1 MIRSSTARGTILA
14 PPSKSY
20 THRSMVLG
28 ALTHSAFTLRHPL
41 ISEDTRATLDAL
53 QLLGASITGTQT
65 DIDIICDKLA
75 PAAGIIDAKNSGT
88 TMRLVTGLA
97 SLLPTKTTITGDASL
112 IKRPMAPL
120 IDALTQLG
128 ARCEYKGVPGNPP
141 LTVTGP
147 ITNDMT
153 TISGAVSSQFISSL
167 IIACT
172 QKQTDT
178 DIEITGGLVSKPYVD
193 ITLEMLREFGARV
206 DTSENAYHV
215 PGNQRFVRDSYT
227 VPGDYSSAAF
237 LFAAGA
243 ITDGDVTVKNLD
255 AESPQGDKA
264 ILDHLK
270 GFGADV
276 TVSDDFAR
284 VQGGKLEGLEIDVGD
299 TPDLFPVLAVIG
311 AVADGKTVLKGGRN
325 LKQKESDRIL
335 TTTDFLRDMGA
346 RVKPTEDGCEI
357 LGGDKLRGA
366 SIQTHGDHRI
376 LMAAVLAA
384 LVSTSGTTIDDDES
398 YKVSYPGF
406 LRDMHQLGC
415 RLEVRR

>member
-1 MIRSSTARGTILA
+1 
-14 PPSKSY
+14 
-20 THRSMVLG
+20 MVLG
-28 ALTHSAFTLRHPL
+28 ALTHSVFTLRHPL
-41 ISEDTRATLDAL
+41 LSEDTRATLDAL
-53 QLLGASITGTQT
+53 HLLGASIAGTQA
-65 DIDIICDKLA
+65 DINIICDKLA
-75 PAAGIIDAKNSGT
+75 PAAGIIDARNSGT
-88 TMRLVTGLA
+88 TMRLITGLA
-97 SLLPTKTTITGDASL
+97 SLLPTETTLTGDASL

-141 LTVTGP
+141 LTITGP
-147 ITNDMT
+147 IKKDKT
-153 TISGAVSSQFISSL
+153 TISGTVSSQFISSL

-178 DIEITGGLVSKPYVD
+178 DIGITGGLVSKPYVD

-206 DTSENAYHV
+206 DASENTYHV
-215 PGNQRFVRDSYT
+215 PGKQMLSRDVYT

-243 ITDGDVTVKNLD
+243 VTDGDVTVRNLD
-255 AESPQGDKA
+255 AGSPQGDKA
-264 ILDHLK
+264 ILDHLRR
-270 GFGADV
+270 FGADV
-276 TVSDDFAR
+276 TVSEDSAR
-284 VQGGKLEGLEIDVGD
+284 VRGGRLEGLEIDVGD
-299 TPDLFPVLAVIG
+299 TPDLFPVLAVLG

-335 TTTDFLRDMGA
+335 TTTDFLRDMGV
-346 RVKPTEDGCEI
+346 RVKPTEDGCVI
-357 LGGDKLRGA
+357 LGGEKLQGA

-384 LVSTSGTTIDDDES
+384 LVSTSGTTIEDDES